1 MDNTDKPGD
10 SDRSSRL
17 AMARQLVSALESGDE
32 ADVEHHLQMLGVESQ
47 LYQRVGKVARE
58 VHEQVLA
65 FLADSGLA
73 TLAPDETTDTRR
85 RLEHV
90 IELTNDAAHRTLNAV
105 ERTRPHADAILA
117 FAANSPA
124 DTGDREMAEACR
136 HAEAIR
142 TELSQIVMAQEFQD
156 LSGQIIRRAI
166 ALVTDIESRL
176 IELLQ
181 LAGVSAPGESG
192 TDTVSGTE
200 HGEGPRVS
208 GTYNE
213 NNLAD
218 QDQVDDLLRS
228 LGF

>member
-1 MDNTDKPGD
+1 MGSTDTPEG
-10 SDRSSRL
+10 SDHSTRL
-17 AMARQLVSALESGDE
+17 AMARQLVAALEAGDE
-32 ADVEHHLQMLGVESQ
+32 AVVEQQLQLLGVESQ

-65 FLADSGLA
+65 FLSDSGLA
-73 TLAPDETTDTRR
+73 TLAPEETSDTRR

-105 ERTRPHADAILA
+105 ERTRPHTDAILA
-117 FAANSPA
+117 FTSDCSAKAKHE
-124 DTGDREMAEACR
+124 TMAEAYK

-156 LSGQIIRRAI
+156 LSGQIIKRAI
-166 ALVTDIESRL
+166 ALVTDIEARL

-181 LAGVSAPGESG
+181 LAGVSVTTERRSDGA
-192 TDTVSGTE
+192 SGTE
-200 HGEGPRVS
+200 HGEGPRVT

-218 QDQVDDLLRS
+218 QDEVDDLLKS